1 MWKVIFKRRPYFA
14 CGWFPRCE
22 QQGKIN
28 VPNWTRFQQSQNLF
42 DVDLV
47 LQWYKNTRHVLGPW
61 FTCVLLLIVTNIQQ
75 GDGHENATW
84 RRVDLGHAFLPPL
97 GSSASPDGGW
107 ISFRE
112 FLGCL
117 PFFLIHKLHHPSI
130 LLKMRLFFLIVFPRY
145 VGCALHLLSPYFHLC
160 LRLLPHHFQPWEA
173 GHAICKSRRGLR
185 TQVPACA
192 RGWCLGS
199 FFFSKDTASLNKISS
214 SKFPGWWQLEHF
226 LFSPRSDLWGRWWTQ
241 LDGRILF
248 SDGLGNST
256 TKIHQHPVSSLN
268 TLFFLEGG
276 IFGWLCGAVVGP
288 SQVRTSSSWPQR
300 LRLRPIVLWTW
311 IWQRCYLHVLPCNMD
326 AWWEGGT
333 FFSIPQNVTL
343 KNWGRICKKG
353 AMSFFWGGLF

>member
-199 FFFSKDTASLNKISS
+199 FFFFSKDTASLNKISS

-268 TLFFLEGG
+268 TLFF
-276 IFGWLCGAVVGP
+276 FGRGDFRVVVWG
-288 SQVRTSSSWPQR
+288 SRWP
-300 LRLRPIVLWTW
+300 LSGENLFFVASEASAAAYRPLDVDLAK
-311 IWQRCYLHVLPCNMD
+311 VLPPRFALQYGCLVGRRHFFFHPTKCN
-326 AWWEGGT
+326 T
-333 FFSIPQNVTL
+333 
-343 KNWGRICKKG
+343 KKLG
-353 AMSFFWGGLF
+353 KDL